1 MRDIDALLQEHN
13 LDREEIEE
21 LLQQNEKINA
31 IKLVFDKTGIGLKNS
46 KDLVEAIQRKET
58 HFSEDNSSS
67 NSNVSVKTFSKNGQ
81 LTVKLKLNNQPEKV
95 VFPSDPDWAEVKRVM
110 GDKPEL
116 IAYEKEYLEN
126 PTKFQSQKNT
136 LFIEDEGSRKWKV
149 VLLAAV
155 FTIVIIYLIYSNS

>member
-1 MRDIDALLQEHN
+1 MKDIDALLQEHH

-31 IKLVFDKTGIGLKNS
+31 IKLVFDNTGLGLKNS
-46 KDLVEAIQRKET
+46 KDLVEAIQNKET
-58 HFSEDNSSS
+58 NFIEDYSSG
-67 NSNVSVKTFSKNGQ
+67 NSNISVKTFSKNGQ

-95 VFPSDPDWAEVKRVM
+95 VFPSDSDWAEVKKVM

-126 PTKFQSQKNT
+126 PIKFQSQKNT
-136 LFIEDEGSRKWKV
+136 LFIEDEGSGKWKV

-155 FTIVIIYLIYSNS
+155 FTIVIIYVIYSNS